1 MYNPASSLA
10 ADDMVKLVIEVC
22 CLTEE
27 PFVQVIVGLGLPV
40 ATHNSV
46 IVLPSSTVTVRGDF
60 SVILGATE
68 D

>member
-40 ATHNSV
+40 ATHSS
-46 IVLPSSTVTVRGDF
+46 IIILPSSSVTVSGDF
-60 SVILGATE
+60 SVIVGATE

>member
-10 ADDMVKLVIEVC
+10 AEDMVKLVIEVC

-40 ATHNSV
+40 ATHSSV
-46 IVLPSSTVTVRGDF
+46 FMLPSSTVTADRDF
-60 SVILGATE
+60 SVIFGATE

>member
-1 MYNPASSLA
+1 MYVPASSLA

-27 PFVQVIVGLGLPV
+27 PLVQVIVGLGLPE
-40 ATHNSV
+40 ATHSSV
-46 IVLPSSTVTVRGDF
+46 IMLPSSTVTGSTDF
-60 SVILGATE
+60 SVIFGATE